1 MFVVSQYILN
11 LSGMCTTSQQIT
23 TYSIALGLILYG
35 SVYLYILFYNN
46 EYLNIFNK
54 FIIYVIGVDLLL
66 SAFYYYNIQ
75 SSSDKLVKGN
85 EEVDSESE
93 SESED
98 DLEYEESE
106 DDLDKEEDD
115 NETQQYIQN
124 LIRQANLSNKPLV
137 PIVQLEENESVPL
150 LVEQPRQELPRQELP
165 RPRQEHQEQIPVF
178 NQEREQRE
186 QREQELDLESEQPEQ
201 TETNVETDIDN
212 IIEEVASKKKSG
224 RKPRKTQATV
234 V

>member
-54 FIIYVIGVDLLL
+54 FIIYIVGVDLLL
-66 SAFYYYNIQ
+66 SAFYYYNLQ
-75 SSSDKLVKGN
+75 SSDKLVKGN
-85 EEVDSESE
+85 EVEDETESD

-98 DLEYEESE
+98 DPEYEESE
-106 DDLDKEEDD
+106 EDDDIDKEEDD

-124 LIRQANLSNKPLV
+124 LIRQANLSNQPLV
-137 PIVQLEENESVPL
+137 PIVQLQQNESIPL
-150 LVEQPRQELPRQELP
+150 LVEQQI
-165 RPRQEHQEQIPVF
+165 QEQIPVF
-178 NQEREQRE
+178 NQQ
-186 QREQELDLESEQPEQ
+186 EQELDLEHEQSEQPEPDQSEQQ
-201 TETNVETDIDN
+201 TETNVETDIDH
-212 IIEEVASKKKSG
+212 IIEEVASKKKGG

>member
-54 FIIYVIGVDLLL
+54 FIIYIVGVDLLL
-66 SAFYYYNIQ
+66 SAFYYYNLQ
-75 SSSDKLVKGN
+75 SSDKSIKEN
-85 EEVDSESE
+85 
-93 SESED
+93 
-98 DLEYEESE
+98 EESE
-106 DDLDKEEDD
+106 DESEDEDDPEYESEDEDEQDDKEEDD

-124 LIRQANLSNKPLV
+124 LIKQANLSKQPLV
-137 PIVQLEENESVPL
+137 PIIPLNNNVELEESIPL
-150 LVEQPRQELPRQELP
+150 LVQQQ
-165 RPRQEHQEQIPVF
+165 QIPVF
-178 NQEREQRE
+178 NQEEQYE
-186 QREQELDLESEQPEQ
+186 QVEPEHLELEHEQ
-201 TETNVETDIDN
+201 TEQTEQETNVETDIDN
-212 IIEEVASKKKSG
+212 IIEEVASKKKGG
-224 RKPRKTQATV
+224 RKPKKTQATV

>member
-54 FIIYVIGVDLLL
+54 FIIYIVGVDLLL
-66 SAFYYYNIQ
+66 SAFYYYNLQ

-85 EEVDSESE
+85 EEVEVEDDSD

-98 DLEYEESE
+98 DDPEYESESE
-106 DDLDKEEDD
+106 DDLDKEQDD

-124 LIRQANLSNKPLV
+124 LIRQANLSNQPLV
-137 PIVQLEENESVPL
+137 PDVLENQSIPL
-150 LVEQPRQELPRQELP
+150 LVQEQEQEEHLP
-165 RPRQEHQEQIPVF
+165 QEQIPVF
-178 NQEREQRE
+178 NQ
-186 QREQELDLESEQPEQ
+186 ESEQPEQ
-201 TETNVETDIDN
+201 TETNVETDIDIDN
-212 IIEEVASKKKSG
+212 IIEEVASKKKGG

>member
-54 FIIYVIGVDLLL
+54 FIIYIVGVDLLL
-66 SAFYYYNIQ
+66 SAFYYYNLQ
-75 SSSDKLVKGN
+75 SSDKLTLQN
-85 EEVDSESE
+85 QDNDNDSE

-98 DLEYEESE
+98 DDPEYEESE
-106 DDLDKEEDD
+106 SEDELDNEDD
-115 NETQQYIQN
+115 NETQNYIQN
-124 LIRQANLSNKPLV
+124 LIRQANLSKQPLV
-137 PIVQLEENESVPL
+137 PIIPLNNVQEDQSIPILI
-150 LVEQPRQELPRQELP
+150 EQT
-165 RPRQEHQEQIPVF
+165 QEQEQMKIQEQEQEQIPIPVF
-178 NQEREQRE
+178 NQQ
-186 QREQELDLESEQPEQ
+186 EQESELEFEQSEQL

-212 IIEEVASKKKSG
+212 IIEEVVSKKKSG
-224 RKPRKTQATV
+224 RKSRKVTV

>member
-54 FIIYVIGVDLLL
+54 FIIYIVGVDLLL
-66 SAFYYYNIQ
+66 SAFYYYNLQ
-75 SSSDKLVKGN
+75 SSDKLVKEN
-85 EEVDSESE
+85 EESE

-98 DLEYEESE
+98 EDDPEYESE
-106 DDLDKEEDD
+106 DEDEDEQDDKEEDD

-124 LIRQANLSNKPLV
+124 LIKQANLSKQPLV
-137 PIVQLEENESVPL
+137 PIIPLNNNVELEESIPL
-150 LVEQPRQELPRQELP
+150 LVQQQ
-165 RPRQEHQEQIPVF
+165 QIPVF
-178 NQEREQRE
+178 NQEEQYE
-186 QREQELDLESEQPEQ
+186 QVEPEHLELEPEQSEQPEQPEQPEQ
-201 TETNVETDIDN
+201 TEATVDNDIDN
-212 IIEEVASKKKSG
+212 IIEEVASKKKGG

>member
-54 FIIYVIGVDLLL
+54 FIIYIVGVDLLL
-66 SAFYYYNIQ
+66 SAFYYYNLQ
-75 SSSDKLVKGN
+75 SSDKSIKEN
-85 EEVDSESE
+85 D
-93 SESED
+93 ESED
-98 DLEYEESE
+98 ESE
-106 DDLDKEEDD
+106 DEDDPEYESEDEEDDEHDNDKEEDD

-124 LIRQANLSNKPLV
+124 LIKQANLSNQPLV
-137 PIVQLEENESVPL
+137 PIIPLNNNVELEESIPL
-150 LVEQPRQELPRQELP
+150 LVQQQ
-165 RPRQEHQEQIPVF
+165 QQIPVF
-178 NQEREQRE
+178 NQEEQYE
-186 QREQELDLESEQPEQ
+186 QVEPEHLELEHEQ
-201 TETNVETDIDN
+201 TEQTEQETNVETDIDN
-212 IIEEVASKKKSG
+212 IIEEVASKKKGG
-224 RKPRKTQATV
+224 RKPKKTQATV